1 MLRVGLTGGIGSGK
15 STVAT
20 MLAQRGAVVIDAD
33 ALAREVVAPGTD
45 GLARIR
51 ERFGDRVV
59 GPDGALDRR
68 EMASLVFGD
77 DKARADLE
85 AITHPLV
92 AARTAALR
100 DAAGPDKIVVYD
112 VPLLV
117 ENDLGAD
124 YHLVIVVDAH
134 PQVRIERLVGRR
146 GMSEAD
152 VRARMSHQASDAQR
166 AAAADVLLCNDDSE
180 QELGR
185 AVDDLWTRRLQPFDE
200 NLRAQRR
207 SEWHRL
213 DVAVPYDEEWPRQA
227 ERLIARLS
235 RALGQR
241 APEIE
246 HVGSTAV
253 PGMPGKDVID
263 LQIGVS
269 ELKDADDPEFVATL
283 ERLGFPRLE
292 DVRMDHPTG
301 ELLDPELWV
310 KRYHVSC
317 DPGRVV
323 HIHVREVDSAGWQSA
338 LLFRDWLRA
347 NPDEA
352 EEYVDVKRRL
362 AETTA
367 DSRAYAEAKEPW
379 FEEIW
384 PRITA
389 WAQRSGWRA

>member
-1 MLRVGLTGGIGSGK
+1 
-15 STVAT
+15 
-20 MLAQRGAVVIDAD
+20 
-33 ALAREVVAPGTD
+33 
-45 GLARIR
+45 
-51 ERFGDRVV
+51 
-59 GPDGALDRR
+59 
-68 EMASLVFGD
+68 
-77 DKARADLE
+77 
-85 AITHPLV
+85 
-92 AARTAALR
+92 
-100 DAAGPDKIVVYD
+100 VVYD

-117 ENDLGAD
+117 ENKLGAD
-124 YHLVIVVDAH
+124 YHLVVVVDAH
-134 PQVRIERLVGRR
+134 AEERLERLVQRR

-152 VRARMSHQASDAQR
+152 VRARMAHQASDAQR
-166 AAAADVLLCNDDSE
+166 AAAADVLIVNDGIED
-180 QELGR
+180 ELR
-185 AVDDLWTRRLQPFDE
+185 AAVDELWDDRLLPFDE

-207 SEWHRL
+207 SEWRRL
-213 DVAVPYDEEWPRQA
+213 GVAVPYDEEWPRQA
-227 ERLIARLS
+227 ERLIGRLS

-269 ELKDADDPEFVATL
+269 ELTDADDPEFVAVL
-283 ERLGFPRLE
+283 GQLGFPRLE

-323 HIHVREVDSAGWQSA
+323 HIHVREADSAGWQSA

-347 NPDEA
+347 CPDA
-352 EEYVDVKRRL
+352 AAEYVAVKQRL
-362 AETTA
+362 ADSTP
-367 DSRAYAEAKEPW
+367 DSRSYATAKEPW
-379 FEEIW
+379 FEEVW

-389 WAQRSGWRA
+389 WAQKSGWRA

>member
-15 STVAT
+15 STVARR
-20 MLAQRGAVVIDAD
+20 LADRGAVIIDAD
-33 ALAREVVAPGTD
+33 ALAREVVAPGTP
-45 GLARIR
+45 GLQQIR
-51 ERFGDRVV
+51 DRFGDTVI
-59 GPDGALDRR
+59 GADGALDRR
-68 EMASLVFGD
+68 EMATIVFGD
-77 DKARADLE
+77 ERARADLE
-85 AITHPLV
+85 KITHPLV
-92 AARTAALR
+92 ASRCADLL
-100 DAAGPDKIVVYD
+100 DAAGPESIVVYD

-117 ENDLGAD
+117 ENKLGAD
-124 YHLVIVVDAH
+124 YHLVVVVDAH
-134 PQVRIERLVGRR
+134 AEERLERLVQRR

-152 VRARMSHQASDAQR
+152 VRARMAHQASDAQR
-166 AAAADVLLCNDDSE
+166 AAAADVLIVNDGTED
-180 QELGR
+180 ELR
-185 AVDDLWTRRLQPFDE
+185 AAVDELWDDRLLPFDE

-207 SEWHRL
+207 SEWRRL
-213 DVAVPYDEEWPRQA
+213 GVAVPYDEEWPRQA
-227 ERLIARLS
+227 ERLIGRLS

-269 ELKDADDPEFVATL
+269 ELTDADDPEFVAVL
-283 ERLGFPRLE
+283 GQLGFPRLE

-323 HIHVREVDSAGWQSA
+323 HIHVREADSAGWQSA

-347 NPDEA
+347 CPDA
-352 EEYVDVKRRL
+352 AAEYVAVKQRL
-362 AETTA
+362 ADSTP
-367 DSRAYAEAKEPW
+367 DSRSYATAKEPW
-379 FEEIW
+379 FEDVW

-389 WAQRSGWRA
+389 WAQKSGWRA

>member
-15 STVAT
+15 STVARR
-20 MLAQRGAVVIDAD
+20 LADRGAVIIDAD
-33 ALAREVVAPGTD
+33 ALAREVVAPGTP
-45 GLARIR
+45 GLQQIR
-51 ERFGDRVV
+51 DRFGDTVI
-59 GPDGALDRR
+59 GADGALDRR
-68 EMASLVFGD
+68 EMATIVFGD
-77 DKARADLE
+77 ERARADLE
-85 AITHPLV
+85 KITHPLV
-92 AARTAALR
+92 ASRCADLL
-100 DAAGPDKIVVYD
+100 DAAGPESIVVYD

-117 ENDLGAD
+117 ENKLGAD
-124 YHLVIVVDAH
+124 YHLVVVVDAH
-134 PQVRIERLVGRR
+134 AEERLERLVQRR

-152 VRARMSHQASDAQR
+152 VRARMAHQASDAQR
-166 AAAADVLLCNDDSE
+166 AAAADVLIVNDGIED
-180 QELGR
+180 ELR
-185 AVDDLWTRRLQPFDE
+185 AAVDELWDDRLLPFDE

-207 SEWHRL
+207 SEWRRL
-213 DVAVPYDEEWPRQA
+213 GVAVPYDEEWPRQA
-227 ERLIARLS
+227 ERLIGRLS

-269 ELKDADDPEFVATL
+269 ELTDADDPEFVAVL
-283 ERLGFPRLE
+283 GQLGFPRLE

-323 HIHVREVDSAGWQSA
+323 HIHVREADSAGWQSA

-347 NPDEA
+347 CPDA
-352 EEYVDVKRRL
+352 AVEYVAVKQRL
-362 AETTA
+362 ADSTP
-367 DSRAYAEAKEPW
+367 DSRSYATAKEPW
-379 FEEIW
+379 FEEVW

-389 WAQRSGWRA
+389 WAQKSGWRA